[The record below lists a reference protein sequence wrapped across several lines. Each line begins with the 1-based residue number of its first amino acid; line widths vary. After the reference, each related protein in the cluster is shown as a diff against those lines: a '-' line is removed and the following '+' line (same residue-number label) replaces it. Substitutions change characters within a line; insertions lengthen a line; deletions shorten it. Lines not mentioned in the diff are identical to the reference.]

1 MALFFHACAPE
12 APNVEF
18 GATIV
23 PVPGLLPGTE
33 FLQVESI
40 YPDDAVYTGPFPIDS
55 EIIIMF
61 SKVVNTADITTATVN
76 IAPPIAGF
84 TSKTPISDGKGV
96 RIVVTG
102 GFTFST
108 PYTVTV
114 DPILIRDAGGD
125 YGITGPND
133 TSLFTTGVD
142 NSASF
147 APYVIASSRYPANLA
162 VNISRDIASV
172 RVTFTKPVVNV
183 IGNFT
188 ITGGVASGN
197 PYLDPT
203 DPNTWKLD
211 LNTLAYNTVY
221 TVTLTTFILDTDIP
235 PNNLFDDGNLI
246 WLFTSEPV
254 VPSGAI
260 AIGSIWIKDL
270 KSDGVTI
277 QWVTNYP
284 TSTNRIQYGTTSA
297 LGTNLAEAAGNNTV
311 HTVIIPSPTLAPG
324 QKYYFRVQSW
334 DPSIP
339 GYVSSTI
346 RNFITEFGAA
356 PAANPGSP
364 VKDNAG
370 DNTGLRVLQ
379 NSDGSSVL
387 TWTNGTN
394 VYASRFSTAG
404 VFSWAA
410 DGNVVYANGSNAR
423 IFDDTAGSAIITY
436 ENVGTLY
443 AKKIN
448 NGGAF
453 GFYGNGWGSAVGDAG
468 VNLGAGSRLGAAA
481 VTKTVVDNNITG
493 GFFTRADSG
502 TTTMNIPANAF
513 YDFTAATDFLAV
525 ALSNGDIVMDPNNHD
540 GTTVTRSTNFRHVL
554 GQAAA
559 VIASGDTYV
568 IGDASNTVNITATD
582 HEIRDTNPDALV
594 TDYVSGATLIYTAHG
609 WIAPTSPVW
618 LSANDIVVS
627 GATYGRINAMNLI
640 SPIAPIDFGNA
651 DGDGTG
657 LSQLLDSTKQWSTSS
672 IASDSDRVLKTTPL
686 VLTTVALGG
695 VADGVLTLN
704 ADPPFAI
711 GDAYEIYDRYCN
723 DHSLDTGQFQ
733 DFYEFTINWNIGIT
747 SGTAFDIYDF
757 DTINITG
764 TAEAP
769 PGNPLYD
776 DAADFLSVV
785 APLPVLVNDVVINTT
800 DYAGPPHPNLAKVT
814 TAPFTVKTRALGLDT
829 SIMAN
834 GEEYW
839 ILRLVDHTVAADIIE
854 SGSSDGAG
862 NPLNSANSSFIVA
875 GVKTGDVVYNITQDR
890 YAVVAANPIIA
901 TQLSLNKNIF
911 TGADEEFIV
920 ISSDQVLLET
930 GTVTTAGNP
939 FTDANADFTGVSIG
953 DIVRNQTMGVNAT
966 VTAKTLTTLTLN
978 PAIAMNVG
986 NRYIVVPQDRVLF
999 AWQSGNDIVG
1009 ALVRQTAGTVVSA
1022 LSICTSGALE
1032 QNPWVIP
1039 DGTGNAFVVY
1049 QSGASIRA
1057 KLLGPDG
1064 NFIVGGPVGDQ
1075 GVNVGGGTILDI
1087 RSDQN
1092 NGFYILYDDGANVML
1107 RRFNNTITSVWSQ
1120 AITTS
1125 GFEAAFIV
1133 DPTTGRPFVVYD
1145 NGTGI
1150 VTVQARDVVTGVAAF
1165 TTAVMTVAS
1174 FEPNPLPASSAE
1186 FHLSIASDNNGG
1198 ALISW
1203 IDSRYYIEMG
1213 ICVFVQA
1220 VNNLGTRQWDAD
1232 TGPGF
1237 DLEGILYGVL
1247 NSWDDN
1253 DGVVKTVFYNDGG
1266 PPWGGLFLWYD
1277 YRNNRSDI
1285 YFQTRTNP

>member
-40 YPDDAVYTGPFPIDS
+40 YPNAPLPATDRFPVDTDVV
-55 EIIIMF
+55 IMF
-61 SKVVNTADITTATVN
+61 SKPVNMADITAAN
-76 IAPPIAGF
+76 IDIPGAPAFGVPSSFAG
-84 TSKTPISDGKGV
+84 GKGV
-96 RIVVTG
+96 RIPFAINFAFG
-102 GFTFST
+102 ST
-108 PYTVTV
+108 YTITV
-114 DPILIRDAGGD
+114 DPTAIRDSGGD
-125 YGITGPND
+125 FGIAGPND
-133 TSLFTTGVD
+133 TGEFTTSMDTIADYDPVVIAATRYPVGAGPFSRDQDYVVVSF
-142 NSASF
+142 NKEVQNVTAATFAIAPVAASG
-147 APYVIASSRYPANLA
+147 APYSTPDQKTWYLPL
-162 VNISRDIASV
+162 
-172 RVTFTKPVVNV
+172 NV
-183 IGNFT
+183 LTYGQI
-188 ITGGVASGN
+188 
-197 PYLDPT
+197 
-203 DPNTWKLD
+203 
-211 LNTLAYNTVY
+211 Y
-221 TVTLTTFILDTDIP
+221 TVVLDDIP
-235 PNNLFDDGNLI
+235 PGIRDLGLRELVPGPNNTWTFTVEANPSPGGPITIGSHWITNL
-246 WLFTSEPV
+246 SENSATINWITNLPF
-254 VPSGAI
+254 SGA
-260 AIGSIWIKDL
+260 SIDW
-270 KSDGVTI
+270 GFT
-277 QWVTNYP
+277 QA
-284 TSTNRIQYGTTSA
+284 YGNNTP
-297 LGTNLAEAAGNNTV
+297 EAAGTRTV
-311 HTVIIPSPTLAPG
+311 HSVTVALPAVGS
-324 QKYYFRVQSW
+324 KYYYRINSGAAV
-334 DPSIP
+334 PP
-339 GYVSSTI
+339 TG
-346 RNFITEFGAA
+346 NFISQYGLT

-436 ENVGTLY
+436 ENGGNLY

-468 VNLGAGSRLGAAA
+468 VNLGAGSKLGAAA

-594 TDYVSGATLIYTAHG
+594 TDYVSGADLIYTAHG

-618 LSANDIVVS
+618 LSANDIVAS
-627 GATYGRINAMNLI
+627 AGSYGRINALNLV
-640 SPIAPIDFGNA
+640 SPIALIDSGNA

-657 LSQLLDSTKQWSTSS
+657 LLQLLDSTKQWLTLS
-672 IASDSDRVLKTTPL
+672 IASDTDRVLKTSPPL
-686 VLTTVALGG
+686 VLTTIAAGG
-695 VADGVLTLN
+695 VADFVLTLN

-723 DHSLDTGQFQ
+723 DHSLATDQFQ
-733 DFYEFTINWNIGIT
+733 DFYEFTVNWNIGIT

-757 DTINITG
+757 DTINMTG

-862 NPLNSANSSFIVA
+862 NPLISSNASFIVA
-875 GVKTGDVVYNITQDR
+875 GVKTGDMVYNITQDR
-890 YAVVAANPIIA
+890 YAVVTANPTIA
-901 TQLSLNKNIF
+901 TQLALNKNIF
-911 TGADEEFIV
+911 TGAGEEFIV

-953 DIVRNQTMGVNAT
+953 DIVRNQTTGVNAT

-1075 GVNVGGGTILDI
+1075 GVNVGGGTILYI
-1087 RSDQN
+1087 QSDQN

-1120 AITTS
+1120 AITAS

-1133 DPTTGRPFVVYD
+1133 DPATGRPFVVYD

-1220 VNNLGTRQWDAD
+1220 INNLGTRQWDAD